1 MMIYRR
7 EEARVKVRVM
17 FQDRVCVCVCV
28 SEAKL
33 KTIPTVQELSE
44 QGKNLLAEGKQY
56 AEVHR
61 IVYYCGETIP
71 FSFTL

>member
-1 MMIYRR
+1 M
-7 EEARVKVRVM
+7 
-17 FQDRVCVCVCV
+17 CVC
-28 SEAKL
+28 EAKL

-71 FSFTL
+71 FSFTLMISYIASTFEVDQKLVFNCIIREE